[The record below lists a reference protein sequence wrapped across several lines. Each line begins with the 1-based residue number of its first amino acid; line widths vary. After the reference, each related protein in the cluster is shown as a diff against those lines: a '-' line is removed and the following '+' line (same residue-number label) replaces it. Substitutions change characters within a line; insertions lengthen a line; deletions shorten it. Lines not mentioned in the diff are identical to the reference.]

1 MIEFLLTID
10 PSIIPYIIFIIIYII
25 YVMYYEPKLE
35 AARKKEVAKNST
47 KQCPLCGNDKLVL
60 LRSTYQKGCNNHGDE
75 VYYFPWP
82 LDEGQNSIIGNNR
95 QKKPTEE
102 NTNDK

>member
-1 MIEFLLTID
+1 MVY
-10 PSIIPYIIFIIIYII
+10 SIIFVVMVGIQMIIKRII
-25 YVMYYEPKLE
+25 KLFT
-35 AARKKEVAKNST
+35 KKEVVKPST

-82 LDEGQNSIIGNNR
+82 LDEGQNSIVGNNR
-95 QKKPTEE
+95 QKKLTEE

>member
-1 MIEFLLTID
+1 MNHSLELIVVY
-10 PSIIPYIIFIIIYII
+10 SIIFVVMVGIQMIIKRII
-25 YVMYYEPKLE
+25 KLFT
-35 AARKKEVAKNST
+35 KKEVVKPST

-60 LRSTYQKGCNNHGDE
+60 LRSTYQKGCNNHGGE

-95 QKKPTEE
+95 QKKQLKEE
-102 NTNDK
+102 NINDK